1 MKYFWVIALCL
12 VLVAGVATAADKP
25 AATEQKPQAV
35 TGQKAQVL
43 KSQKAKDG
51 YAIGY
56 QIGEDFKRHNL
67 TIDPDMLARGAR
79 DALAQAKPLMTP
91 EERRGALTD
100 LQARIKV
107 AQQKMHQ
114 EQAAKNLAASDKF
127 LAENGVKEGVK
138 TLPSGL
144 QYRVIQ
150 EGTGPSPKD
159 SDTVKVNYRGSLIDG
174 TEFDSSSR
182 RGQPAELPVKGLIP
196 GWTEALELMKTGSKW
211 EIFIPPQLGYGERG
225 AGAAIPPNSVLVFEV
240 ELLSVEAAKE
250 KNEGQQPNQQQQ
262 GQEQGQQ
269 QSQQQSQK
277 PGQQQ

>member
-1 MKYFWVIALCL
+1 MRYLSVMVLCFLLL
-12 VLVAGVATAADKP
+12 VGVATAADKP
-25 AATEQKPQAV
+25 AP
-35 TGQKAQVL
+35 VL

-79 DALAQAKPLMTP
+79 DALTQKKPLMTP
-91 EERRGALTD
+91 EERRTALTD
-100 LQARIKV
+100 LEMRIRT
-107 AQQKMHQ
+107 AQQKMLQ

-127 LAENGVKEGVK
+127 LAENGAKEGVK

-150 EGTGPSPKD
+150 EGTGPSPQAA
-159 SDTVKVNYRGSLIDG
+159 DTVTVNYRGSLVDG
-174 TEFDSSSR
+174 TEFDSSYR
-182 RGQPAELPVKGLIP
+182 RGQPAELPVEGLIP
-196 GWTEALELMKTGSKW
+196 GWTEALHLMKTGSKW

-225 AGAAIPPNSVLVFEV
+225 ASPVIPPNSVLVFEV

-250 KNEGQQPNQQQQ
+250 KSEGQQQ

-269 QSQQQSQK
+269 QEQQQ
-277 PGQQQ
+277 GQQGKQQ

>member
-1 MKYFWVIALCL
+1 MKFLWTAVLCHLLL
-12 VLVAGVATAADKP
+12 VSGAFAADKP
-25 AATEQKPQAV
+25 VVTEQKPPV
-35 TGQKAQVL
+35 VKDQKAPVL

-56 QIGEDFKRHNL
+56 QIGEDFKRQNL

-79 DALAQAKPLMTP
+79 DALTQKQPLLTP
-91 EERRGALTD
+91 EERRAALTD
-100 LQARIKV
+100 LEMRIRM
-107 AQQKMHQ
+107 AQQKMLQ

-127 LAENGVKEGVK
+127 LAENGAKEGVK

-150 EGTGPSPKD
+150 EGAGPAPKGA
-159 SDTVKVNYRGSLIDG
+159 DTVTVNYRGSLIDG
-174 TEFDSSSR
+174 TEFDSSYR
-182 RGQPAELPVKGLIP
+182 RGQPAELPVEGLIP
-196 GWTEALELMKTGSKW
+196 GWTEALQLMKTGSKW

-225 AGAAIPPNSVLVFEV
+225 ASPVIPPNSVLIFEV

-250 KNEGQQPNQQQQ
+250 KSEGQQQ

-269 QSQQQSQK
+269 QEQQQ
-277 PGQQQ
+277 GQQGKQ